1 MKKTATTALLAASAL
16 MLGACSDE
24 PSNLDKLNSS
34 IQEANDAI
42 QVAQNMCRGDDTQ
55 NKLCAQL
62 AYAQAR
68 IDDAQG
74 YANKLKH

>member
-1 MKKTATTALLAASAL
+1 MKKTIMSALLAASAVS
-16 MLGACSDE
+16 LGACSDE
-24 PSNLDKLNSS
+24 PSNIDRLNSA
-34 IQEANDAI
+34 IQEANNAI
-42 QVAQNMCRGDDTQ
+42 QVAQNMCRGDDTE

-74 YANKLKH
+74 YANQLKH

>member
-1 MKKTATTALLAASAL
+1 MAIRKSALLAASVL
-16 MLGACSDE
+16 ILGACSDE
-24 PSNLDKLNSS
+24 PSNLDKLNAS
-34 IQEANDAI
+34 IREANDAV

-55 NKLCAQL
+55 NKLYAQL

-74 YANKLKH
+74 FASKLRH

>member
-1 MKKTATTALLAASAL
+1 MAIRKSALLAASAL
-16 MLGACSDE
+16 ILGACSDE
-24 PSNLDKLNSS
+24 PSNLDKLNSA
-34 IQEANDAI
+34 IQEANNAI
-42 QVAQNMCRGDDTQ
+42 QAAQNMCRGNDTE

-74 YANKLKH
+74 YADTLKH

>member
-1 MKKTATTALLAASAL
+1 MAIRKSALLAASVL
-16 MLGACSDE
+16 ILGACSDE
-24 PSNLDKLNSS
+24 PSNMDKLNAA
-34 IQEANDAI
+34 IEEANNAV
-42 QVAQNMCRGDDTQ
+42 QVAQNMCRGTETE

-74 YANKLKH
+74 FASKLRH